1 MHMDTQ
7 FIFFIFEENDDF
19 VKWLTENCGGV
30 FYTVSRCAAR
40 TLWGLSN
47 LVKWKGMEQMKR
59 RTARALCA
67 AGLSLSLL
75 AGLVPAMAAGPAEVA
90 DSLYIN
96 GNIYTVNEDF
106 STATTMAVKGD
117 RILYVGDQAGAEA
130 YVGAGT
136 EITDLGGKTV
146 LPGLIEGHMHVSNL
160 GENHLKLDCYFKSKE
175 DILEMVRQAAK
186 EAEPGEWI
194 QGSGWLDTLWDEP
207 GFPSKEEL
215 DAVAPNNP
223 VYLLRADNHMGWFNS
238 MALEMAGITKDTPE
252 PQGGQILKT
261 DNGELLGCLTDN
273 AASMVIKVIPTWSAE
288 AQKNAVLMA
297 QEELFSYG
305 FTSAT
310 DAGTKVNYIQH
321 YEDLYESGELKLRIY
336 AMPMLNSTDSAEAGY
351 IREHRP
357 VNGLYDNHLS
367 IMGVKVLGDGAL
379 GSRGSALLKDYS
391 DDPGNRGSYRFTD
404 EEIYNVMSLAYN
416 NGYQIAY
423 HAIGDGAN
431 HQVLNTYERLL
442 KENPRED
449 PRLRIEHFQVVTPE
463 DIDRALEL
471 GILTAM
477 QFTHATSDLSMA
489 EDRLGP
495 ERIQTA
501 YAWRTVLDKGGIIIG
516 GSDAPVEMVN
526 PFHGLYAGVT
536 RMTRAGEPEGGW
548 YANQKVTREEA
559 LRAFTI
565 WAAYGQF
572 EEDLKGSL
580 EPGKL
585 ADFVVIDRDYM
596 TCPEEEIKDIQALM
610 TVSGG
615 EVVYTKDTSEP
626 TILWQGKPVT
636 LLSGA
641 LIEQPGTIYASAS
654 DLAGNISAVLE
665 RGEGTVTVTCGEQS
679 AELPV
684 KTVNGADYVPVR
696 AFFEG
701 IGYAVT
707 WCPDSRTVSTSRMS
721 TADTSEAAAQPPVD
735 EYSFQLGN
743 FDGTV
748 GAFCDVIMTGA
759 KELAFSDPFDPEDEP
774 LLTSYVAKKCEG
786 YGVKYYIDKDLL
798 LTKLFSTVE
807 MDGQWVYILYA
818 DDAVLQEYLELKQE
832 EKDMIAAGTYTEKA
846 QIDLAT
852 RYGKLMGYSDAH
864 IAASIAGA

>member
-1 MHMDTQ
+1 MDTQ
-7 FIFFIFEENDDF
+7 FIFFIFAENDDF

-288 AQKNAVLMA
+288 AQKNTVLMA

-351 IREHRP
+351 IREHGP

-379 GSRGSALLKDYS
+379 GSRGSALLEDYS

-449 PRLRIEHFQVVTPE
+449 PAC
-463 DIDRALEL
+463 AL
-471 GILTAM
+471 
-477 QFTHATSDLSMA
+477 
-489 EDRLGP
+489 
-495 ERIQTA
+495 
-501 YAWRTVLDKGGIIIG
+501 
-516 GSDAPVEMVN
+516 
-526 PFHGLYAGVT
+526 
-536 RMTRAGEPEGGW
+536 
-548 YANQKVTREEA
+548 
-559 LRAFTI
+559 
-565 WAAYGQF
+565 
-572 EEDLKGSL
+572 
-580 EPGKL
+580 
-585 ADFVVIDRDYM
+585 
-596 TCPEEEIKDIQALM
+596 
-610 TVSGG
+610 
-615 EVVYTKDTSEP
+615 
-626 TILWQGKPVT
+626 
-636 LLSGA
+636 
-641 LIEQPGTIYASAS
+641 
-654 DLAGNISAVLE
+654 
-665 RGEGTVTVTCGEQS
+665 
-679 AELPV
+679 
-684 KTVNGADYVPVR
+684 
-696 AFFEG
+696 
-701 IGYAVT
+701 
-707 WCPDSRTVSTSRMS
+707 STSRSLPRRILTGPWSSASSPRCSLPMPPRTCPWRRTAWAPSVFRRPTPSAPFWIRAASLSAALTRRWRWSTPS
-721 TADTSEAAAQPPVD
+721 TACMPV
-735 EYSFQLGN
+735 SP
-743 FDGTV
+743 V
-748 GAFCDVIMTGA
+748 
-759 KELAFSDPFDPEDEP
+759 
-774 LLTSYVAKKCEG
+774 
-786 YGVKYYIDKDLL
+786 
-798 LTKLFSTVE
+798 
-807 MDGQWVYILYA
+807 
-818 DDAVLQEYLELKQE
+818 
-832 EKDMIAAGTYTEKA
+832 
-846 QIDLAT
+846 
-852 RYGKLMGYSDAH
+852 
-864 IAASIAGA
+864 

>member
-1 MHMDTQ
+1 
-7 FIFFIFEENDDF
+7 
-19 VKWLTENCGGV
+19 
-30 FYTVSRCAAR
+30 
-40 TLWGLSN
+40 
-47 LVKWKGMEQMKR
+47 MKR

-96 GNIYTVNEDF
+96 GNIYTVDEDF

-288 AQKNAVLMA
+288 TQKNAVLMA

-351 IREHRP
+351 IQEHGP
-357 VNGLYDNHLS
+357 VNGLYDNQLS

-379 GSRGSALLKDYS
+379 GSRGSALLEDYS

-423 HAIGDGAN
+423 HAIGDGAVRN
-431 HQVLNTYERLL
+431 TLNAFENAI
-442 KENPRED
+442 KENGERADRRYTMTHVCAVADED
-449 PRLRIEHFQVVTPE
+449 IKRIADLEVISALQFLWMYRDPLCELEIAYIGEERAMAMYPVKNMLEAGCIVSGASDGPVTPF
-463 DIDRALEL
+463 APLEE
-471 GILTAM
+471 IEVA
-477 QFTHATSDLSMA
+477 
-489 EDRLGP
+489 
-495 ERIQTA
+495 
-501 YAWRTVLDKGGIIIG
+501 
-516 GSDAPVEMVN
+516 
-526 PFHGLYAGVT
+526 VT
-536 RMTRAGEPEGGW
+536 RNSPYPG
-548 YANQKVTREEA
+548 
-559 LRAFTI
+559 
-565 WAAYGQF
+565 
-572 EEDLKGSL
+572 EED
-580 EPGKL
+580 
-585 ADFVVIDRDYM
+585 
-596 TCPEEEIKDIQALM
+596 T
-610 TVSGG
+610 
-615 EVVYTKDTSEP
+615 
-626 TILWQGKPVT
+626 
-636 LLSGA
+636 
-641 LIEQPGTIYASAS
+641 
-654 DLAGNISAVLE
+654 
-665 RGEGTVTVTCGEQS
+665 
-679 AELPV
+679 
-684 KTVNGADYVPVR
+684 
-696 AFFEG
+696 
-701 IGYAVT
+701 
-707 WCPDSRTVSTSRMS
+707 
-721 TADTSEAAAQPPVD
+721 
-735 EYSFQLGN
+735 
-743 FDGTV
+743 
-748 GAFCDVIMTGA
+748 
-759 KELAFSDPFDPEDEP
+759 
-774 LLTSYVAKKCEG
+774 
-786 YGVKYYIDKDLL
+786 
-798 LTKLFSTVE
+798 
-807 MDGQWVYILYA
+807 
-818 DDAVLQEYLELKQE
+818 
-832 EKDMIAAGTYTEKA
+832 DMH
-846 QIDLAT
+846 
-852 RYGKLMGYSDAH
+852 R
-864 IAASIAGA
+864 